1 MLGVIALAYV
11 AIDAHGLNLAALLGV
26 GAAGLALLLVGMGLN
41 WRPGIALG
49 QMPLA
54 AAVATVL
61 VLRGPVILA
70 PLLGAILLVMSEL
83 GFWAVDE
90 SAPGVGSRRLR
101 IVLAARTA
109 VMAVLGFLLGLVVLA
124 LAGLRAS
131 GGLDLTLIGSLAAV
145 GVLVLAVF
153 LLRAGVR
160 REPD

>member
-1 MLGVIALAYV
+1 M
-11 AIDAHGLNLAALLGV
+11 NLAALLGV
-26 GAAGLALLLVGMGLN
+26 GSAGLALLLVGMGLS
-41 WRPGIALG
+41 WRPGVALG
-49 QMPLA
+49 LLPLA

-61 VLRGPVILA
+61 VLRGPVVLA
-70 PLLGAILLVMSEL
+70 PLLGAILLVMTEL

-90 SAPGVGSRRLR
+90 SAPRAGSARLR

-109 VMAVLGFLLGLVVLA
+109 AMAVLGFVLGLVVLA

-145 GVLVLAVF
+145 GVLALAVF

>member
-1 MLGVIALAYV
+1 M
-11 AIDAHGLNLAALLGV
+11 AIEAHGLNLAALLGV
-26 GAAGLALLLVGMGLN
+26 GSAGLALLLVGMGLS
-41 WRPGIALG
+41 WRPGVALG
-49 QMPLA
+49 LLPLG

-70 PLLGAILLVMSEL
+70 PLLGAILLVMTEL

-90 SAPGVGSRRLR
+90 SAPRVGSARLR
-101 IVLAARTA
+101 IVLATRTA
-109 VMAVLGFLLGLVVLA
+109 AMAVLGFVLGLVVLA

-131 GGLDLTLIGSLAAV
+131 GGLDVTLIGSLAAV
-145 GVLVLAVF
+145 GVLALAVF